1 MKRDIFRQLAVI
13 ITTLFTLIVNGLANA
28 LPLNGR
34 GTGEISDSFN
44 VIFVPAGYVFSIWGV
59 IYLGLLAY
67 SIYHSLPSQRTNPL
81 LRKTGWLVALSSIF
95 NGAWIFFWHYGQYTL
110 TIFIML
116 GLLVTLATIYLRL
129 NIGKTRFS
137 ALEKWT
143 ISIPFSTYFGWITVA
158 TIANATA
165 LLSYLGF
172 TGGGISGEA
181 WTIILLAVGVII
193 AGIIAFTRSD
203 IAYLLVLVW
212 AFIGISI
219 RWVDLPII
227 NITAAVAAGL
237 VFALLVLSRIPGLR
251 RKLA

>member
-13 ITTLFTLIVNGLANA
+13 ITTVFTLIVNGLANA

-116 GLLVTLATIYLRL
+116 GLLVTLAI
-129 NIGKTRFS
+129 N
-137 ALEKWT
+137 
-143 ISIPFSTYFGWITVA
+143 
-158 TIANATA
+158 
-165 LLSYLGF
+165 
-172 TGGGISGEA
+172 
-181 WTIILLAVGVII
+181 
-193 AGIIAFTRSD
+193 
-203 IAYLLVLVW
+203 
-212 AFIGISI
+212 FIG
-219 RWVDLPII
+219 D
-227 NITAAVAAGL
+227 
-237 VFALLVLSRIPGLR
+237 GLR
-251 RKLA
+251 DALDPQSTR

>member
-13 ITTLFTLIVNGLANA
+13 ITTIFTLIVNGLANA

-116 GLLVTLATIYLRL
+116 GLLVTLAAIYLRL